1 MQKYIFKNWPISL
14 KLTALIVPAVL
25 PVLLIFFYIFPAIED
40 KYYEDKSI
48 SLKNVVEATFNIFDH
63 YQEKVNSGEL
73 TEDQAKIEAAVEI
86 NKLRYDEKEYFFAY
100 DLEGVTRILGSDPSK
115 AGTNRLNIK
124 DDYGNYFIK
133 DMINM
138 CNTDGEGFVKYYYPK
153 LGEKEPSPKLSFVK
167 LYKPWN
173 WFIGSGVYIDNIEKD
188 LSSFKAS
195 IYPLLILFL
204 FISAGILFFIIRKIL
219 APIKRLN
226 SAAVDFSNGNSN
238 VQIELYSNDELG
250 NLAESFNNMIRNI
263 SSSMEEINK
272 KNQIAEEAA
281 NKALEQERK
290 AIEQQE
296 YLQRN
301 TKRML
306 DEMHKFAKGDLSVHI
321 VPERKDDDIARLFN
335 GFNEAIENIRNM
347 FLEVVKAVK
356 STANASLEIS
366 SSSEELAAGA
376 HEQSAQASE
385 IAAAIQEMTT
395 TILET
400 TRHANLASEASK
412 RAGNLAQDGGKV
424 VLETVTGMKKIAE
437 VVKEASETVK
447 ALGKSSEMIGEIVQ
461 VIDDIA
467 DQTNL
472 LALNAAIEAAR
483 AGEQGR
489 GFAVVADEVRKLA
502 ERTTKATKEISTMI
516 NQIQK
521 DTNEAVKSIEEGN
534 NEVGR
539 GKQLAEKAGHSLD
552 QIIKGSAEVI
562 DVINQVAAA
571 SEEQSSA
578 SEQISKNIE
587 NISTVTNQAAMGTQQ
602 IARAATDLT
611 SLTEQLKD
619 LISGF
624 NLDIDSKNYLNQHHM
639 N

>member
-204 FISAGILFFIIRKIL
+204 LISAGILFFIIRKIL

-281 NKALEQERK
+281 NKAIEQERK

-619 LISGF
+619 LIAGF

>member
-281 NKALEQERK
+281 NKAIEQERK

-619 LISGF
+619 LIAGF

>member
-281 NKALEQERK
+281 NKAIEQERK

-521 DTNEAVKSIEEGN
+521 DTNEAVKY
-534 NEVGR
+534 
-539 GKQLAEKAGHSLD
+539 
-552 QIIKGSAEVI
+552 
-562 DVINQVAAA
+562 
-571 SEEQSSA
+571 
-578 SEQISKNIE
+578 IE

-619 LISGF
+619 LIAGF

>member
-14 KLTALIVPAVL
+14 KLTALIVPA
-25 PVLLIFFYIFPAIED
+25 VLLIFFYIFPAIED

-281 NKALEQERK
+281 NKAIEQERK

-619 LISGF
+619 LIAGF

>member
-619 LISGF
+619 LIAGF